1 MNLFG
6 KSLKDVMLNDL
17 ELLISE
23 KVKESKIVDYKLL
36 LKLDDDKAKVNMLKD
51 FVAFA
56 NAQGG
61 CLIYGIKEVDT
72 YPTEIVGFRLKEY
85 DSLIMQIQSLANTK
99 IEPPIFSLHFKQIPI
114 TAKKSVLIIHVP
126 KSWSALH
133 RVNYQTST
141 FYFRQAG
148 KNQSMDVYQIKQSML
163 MNQTYDK
170 KIHDFIKERKKLIL
184 HENIPVNLKDGPK
197 LLLHVL
203 PIEPFL
209 NNATYDLMHYFN
221 NPLECPPVSNSSVE
235 KFLNIDGVVVTN
247 GNNGQ
252 VHSYVQLFRNAVVEA
267 GDTQVFNEQNRTIS
281 FEMGDKLMHALAC
294 YLNIFARYK
303 ISSSLYIAMSMM
315 NAKGYKI
322 LLPESYDTVR
332 AIDRDHIMFDSYVH
346 SGSLSEVENALRP
359 LFSLFFNTFGV
370 SKNLYYDAK
379 GHFQTSNK

>member
-6 KSLKDVMLNDL
+6 KSLKDVTFDDL
-17 ELLISE
+17 ELLISG

-61 CLIYGIKEVDT
+61 CLIYGIKEIDT

-99 IEPPIFSLHFKQIPI
+99 IEPPIYSLHFKQIPI
-114 TAKKSVLIIHVP
+114 TPRKSVLIIYVP

-184 HENIPVNLKDGPK
+184 QENIPVNLSVGPK
-197 LLLHVL
+197 LLFHVL

-209 NNATYDLMHYFN
+209 NNATYDLMHYFSH
-221 NPLECPPVSNSSVE
+221 PLECPPVSNSSVE
-235 KFLNIDGVVVTN
+235 KFLNMDGVVVTN
-247 GNNGQ
+247 GSKSQ
-252 VHSYVQLFRNAVVEA
+252 VYSYVQLFRNAVIEA
-267 GDTQVFNEQNRTIS
+267 GDTQVFNDQNRTIA
-281 FEMGDKLMHALAC
+281 FEIGSKLIHALEY
-294 YLNIFARYK
+294 YLNIFAHFK
-303 ISSSLYIAMSMM
+303 INSSLYIAMSIM

-322 LLPESYDTVR
+322 TLPESQDNVR
-332 AIDRDHIMFDSYVH
+332 AIDRDQIMFDTYVH
-346 SGSLSEVENALRP
+346 SGSLSEVESALRP

-370 SKNLYYDAK
+370 PKNLYYDASGNFIK
-379 GHFQTSNK
+379 ENK